1 MLFFIIYLFLVLGSQ
16 ASQGTTT
23 VSHPKGCFF
32 NIKPDD
38 LLKKD
43 QPLRGSINNIRSE
56 FKDCV
61 LIFHAT
67 WGKQLHLTFD
77 QFDALSEEV
86 DSCVSSTTKI
96 FTIDD
101 SGERNKLAHY
111 CNSLPT
117 KKLIVFDTTD
127 KVELIIF
134 HSNIDLIYEYMGSH
148 DETDESEDAIKNESY
163 INPTE
168 IIITFKDPPSKAP
181 KCRYPE
187 DKDCIHIYKELF
199 INKQSM
205 KNNTSDYDDV
215 YEEKIIPETDPL
227 FSTGIK
233 SECAHQMRKVC
244 KLSRFCGEGDGIL
257 CNKTMYL
264 CIDPAQLCNGVKDC
278 IGDDSSDE
286 FRCFFPYMSNS
297 LFGVVGIFVTC
308 LTTLCSVNHKTSLRK
323 NNMVRYNGDVLK
335 RKDVIRAKKNNV
347 VERETTNDIL
357 NKSGANTNNN
367 GKSLTLNVSS
377 LNNNNNLHKE
387 TPKVEIFKPEP
398 EVKKRVVIE
407 SEATTASSSN
417 LQPKRPEENA
427 LVSHQ
432 SYDEETDGYFII
444 YF

>member
-168 IIITFKDPPSKAP
+168 IIITFKDPPSK
-181 KCRYPE
+181 
-187 DKDCIHIYKELF
+187 
-199 INKQSM
+199 
-205 KNNTSDYDDV
+205 
-215 YEEKIIPETDPL
+215 
-227 FSTGIK
+227 
-233 SECAHQMRKVC
+233 VC

-297 LFGVVGIFVTC
+297 LFSG
-308 LTTLCSVNHKTSLRK
+308 LRK

-427 LVSHQ
+427 LGMPISSIMKNSTNNSKKDAEVIPLYQ
-432 SYDEETDGYFII
+432 DNDEEMNFDSMDGEELMTHSVGYGYRFE
-444 YF
+444 YRDT